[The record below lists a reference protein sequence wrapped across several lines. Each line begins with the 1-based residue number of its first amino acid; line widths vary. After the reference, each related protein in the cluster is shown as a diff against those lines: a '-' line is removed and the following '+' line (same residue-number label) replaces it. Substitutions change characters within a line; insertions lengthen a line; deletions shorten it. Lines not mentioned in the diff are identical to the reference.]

1 MNFPKALHCCFCSS
15 KQLFHF
21 FNQSSSSLPKSFLCY
36 RRLIYLHLQPLVIFP
51 NIFNPLNL
59 FDIPQLSSIPLPK
72 TNPAI
77 VEPKNPSGL
86 LRTGIPSHILPNEH
100 QQQSRFQPNQNA
112 FEVDL
117 RTRIFSWSPRR
128 RLRRIRNGAL
138 PRETLLP
145 LNDWQSVGFERQPS
159 APNFS
164 AAGENHQG
172 MGVSEAEGKRYGR
185 KGGKPGTDGEKSIEA
200 VWMEIPALGEQ
211 GKPIDLREMGIWV
224 HGCAFGGKVRFAI
237 VESFLA
243 FI

>member
-117 RTRIFSWSPRR
+117 RTRIFSRSPRR

-145 LNDWQSVGFERQPS
+145 LND
-159 APNFS
+159 
-164 AAGENHQG
+164 
-172 MGVSEAEGKRYGR
+172 
-185 KGGKPGTDGEKSIEA
+185 
-200 VWMEIPALGEQ
+200 
-211 GKPIDLREMGIWV
+211 
-224 HGCAFGGKVRFAI
+224 
-237 VESFLA
+237 
-243 FI
+243 